1 VTDRPPESAGRSPD
15 VDPDRPIAA
24 LNEALA
30 PLERGLVSGFGDPP
44 QPTVF
49 VVGAPRSG
57 TTLLVQL
64 AVSSHRFAYVSNLVA
79 RFWKAPYLGMRLAS
93 ELRDEGRPPQVG
105 YSSELGFTEGYEGP
119 HEFGYFWR
127 RWFDYGETHCVD
139 EETLAGVDAGF
150 LRREVAA
157 MQSVSGR
164 PLLFKNL
171 VFSFQID
178 FLADV
183 FPRAVFVHCRRTPA
197 FVAQSLL
204 RSRER
209 AAGGREQWFSVRPAA
224 YPSLRDRP
232 YPEQIAGQIYHTR
245 RHVEEALDRLPAHRW
260 CRVEYESMVENPLE
274 AVGRIAE
281 TVERQGGSV
290 ERWESFDP
298 PALRSTNDV
307 EIDREEFDRLEE
319 SCRRFFGENEGAAAD

>member
-1 VTDRPPESAGRSPD
+1 MNSPPDLTGTESDAGGD
-15 VDPDRPIAA
+15 EPIAA

-30 PLERGLVSGFGDPP
+30 PLERRLVAGVGEPE

-64 AVSSHRFAYVSNLVA
+64 AVSSHRFGYVNNLVA
-79 RFWKAPYLGMRLAS
+79 RFWKAPYLGMRLAR
-93 ELRDEGRPPQVG
+93 ELADEDRPPDVG
-105 YSSELGFTEGYEGP
+105 YSSELGFTPGYEGP

-127 RWFDYGETHCVD
+127 RWFDYGETHSVD
-139 EETLAGVDAGF
+139 EAALARADAAL

-157 MQSVSGR
+157 MQGATGR
-164 PLLFKNL
+164 PLLLKNL

-178 FLADV
+178 FLAEV
-183 FPRAVFVHCRRTPA
+183 FPRAVFVHCRRESA

-209 AAGGREQWFSVRPAA
+209 SRGSREEWFSVKPPEYPA
-224 YPSLRDRP
+224 LRERP

-245 RHVEEALDRLPAHRW
+245 RHVERAFRRLPPGRF
-260 CRVEYESMVENPLE
+260 CRVDYEELVRSPLRSVERIVE
-274 AVGRIAE
+274 AVE
-281 TVERQGGSV
+281 TQGGSV
-290 ERWESFDP
+290 EPWDDFEP
-298 PALRSTNDV
+298 PELRSTNEV
-307 EIDREEFDRLEE
+307 KIDRREFERLREI
-319 SCRRFFGENEGAAAD
+319 CRRLFETEQETGES